1 MLRKQS
7 RRDESMNKAF
17 GVSAAVLSSAL
28 GGTSVGAT
36 RFLVSAIDPLAI
48 GSFRLGIGFLLLLPI
63 ALLQTGKWPAP
74 RDWPAVAGLGLLF
87 FVLFPILFN
96 AALIFTTAARG
107 ALALSTLP
115 LLTMA
120 VGAILGSEP
129 LRARKTIGVLVTM
142 LGVSMALLAN
152 LTAAPPGAWRGDV
165 LMIMAALCMALYS
178 IWSRPF
184 IRRSGPILFTTLG
197 MGVGA
202 ICLIVASLLGGS
214 FTPVAAFGVPQWFG
228 VIYLGSFGGALVF
241 YLWVFALERTSPT
254 RVAISVPV
262 NPIAASLVGTLF
274 LGEALRWNL
283 LAGIATVFA
292 GICIATTEPR
302 SKRIEIDRLHSD

>member
-1 MLRKQS
+1 MG
-7 RRDESMNKAF
+7 EAW
-17 GVSAAVLSSAL
+17 GVLAAVLSSAL

-36 RFLVSAIDPLAI
+36 RFLVTAIDPLAI

-63 ALLQTGKWPAP
+63 ALLQTGRPAL
-74 RDWPAVAGLGLLF
+74 RDWPRVAGLGLLF
-87 FVLFPILFN
+87 LVLFPILFN

-115 LLTMA
+115 LLNMA

-129 LRARKTIGVLVTM
+129 LTARKTIGVLVTM

-152 LTAAPPGAWRGDV
+152 LTAAPPGAWRGDL

-178 IWSRPF
+178 IWSKPF

-202 ICLIVASLLGGS
+202 IFLLIASLLRGS
-214 FTPVAAFGVPQWFG
+214 FTPLAAFGAPEWFG

-241 YLWVFALERTSPT
+241 YLGYSRWSARAQRGLPSRCPSTPSQ
-254 RVAISVPV
+254 
-262 NPIAASLVGTLF
+262 
-274 LGEALRWNL
+274 LRSSAPSSSAKL
-283 LAGIATVFA
+283 FA
-292 GICIATTEPR
+292 GIFCSGWRRCLPASVSQQQSRAPSPPSEVNPALQEPTG
-302 SKRIEIDRLHSD
+302 S